1 MEYLFSLTENC
12 SCNHYICFTYIFM
25 CMAYIFSLIF
35 SKFRILFASLNFL
48 ITILI
53 TRIID
58 VRCLLF
64 LVIVCEKQMCDLPD
78 EVQKRGQA
86 NETAMQ
92 ACVPFRVHHQVA
104 QYQQGQSLSYLKQK
118 KKMPSEFCILQLLIA
133 SMSYYWFVSSGMSSL
148 QQRGFWR
155 RIKELND
162 QNRRNSL
169 LFAPFSSSP

>member
-58 VRCLLF
+58 VGCLLF

-118 KKMPSEFCILQLLIA
+118 KKAFRILHFAASNSLHVLLLICFFRYVQFA
-133 SMSYYWFVSSGMSSL
+133 TTRFL
-148 QQRGFWR
+148 ATNQRT
-155 RIKELND
+155 K
-162 QNRRNSL
+162 
-169 LFAPFSSSP
+169 